1 VIFKKNKIIFS
12 DFVKTKNLSF
22 NYIDIGARGDISSPW
37 LELENCA
44 LIVGFE
50 PDTHEA
56 KRLNDR
62 FKDRKYFDMALW
74 SEKTTKIVY
83 INKWESTSSMYKP
96 NSNFISNFEPQH
108 WEGRIVKS
116 QASVQCETLDDI
128 LFDNSIVPNFIK
140 IDTQGAEL
148 DILRGAKQLL
158 CDYAPLVTC
167 ETWCAEVY
175 KDAPLMHEI
184 IAYMDSLGYQVFDM
198 EIAAAWRH
206 GASSNKS
213 NSKTKSIGYEVLFV
227 KTKNIESLYKDHE
240 YFLKFILLLELY
252 GYRDYAIYLLSNEE
266 DAIFNDVKNKLIEN
280 QQKEMQF
287 LSKIFNKIINAI
299 NKLIKFKYRIYPN
312 LKY

>member
-1 VIFKKNKIIFS
+1 MIR
-12 DFVKTKNLSF
+12 T
-22 NYIDIGARGDISSPW
+22 
-37 LELENCA
+37 
-44 LIVGFE
+44 
-50 PDTHEA
+50 
-56 KRLNDR
+56 
-62 FKDRKYFDMALW
+62 
-74 SEKTTKIVY
+74 
-83 INKWESTSSMYKP
+83 
-96 NSNFISNFEPQH
+96 
-108 WEGRIVKS
+108 
-116 QASVQCETLDDI
+116 
-128 LFDNSIVPNFIK
+128 FIK